1 MLKPKKLLA
10 GGSDPAPAHQR
21 RGLRLD
27 QAKIRELELKA
38 AIVRGVEVI
47 SLVRQGTAA

>member
-10 GGSDPAPAHQR
+10 GGSDLVRAHQR

-27 QAKIRELELKA
+27 QATPYAMED
-38 AIVRGVEVI
+38 
-47 SLVRQGTAA
+47 T